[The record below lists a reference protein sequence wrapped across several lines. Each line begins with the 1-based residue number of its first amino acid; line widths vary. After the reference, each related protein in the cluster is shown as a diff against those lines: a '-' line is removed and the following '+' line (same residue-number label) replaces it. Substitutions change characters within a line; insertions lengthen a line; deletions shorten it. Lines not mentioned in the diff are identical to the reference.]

1 MSKYSFEEVSN
12 HLITSGFLFQGSEIY
27 GGLSNTWDYGPF
39 GSEIKNNIRKMW
51 WKRFVQESPTNVGID
66 AAILMNPK
74 VWEATGHVSTFN
86 DPLIDC
92 KHCKQRFRADQLI
105 EAAHPEA
112 PVTSM
117 NNDEMMQYIR
127 ENHIACPN
135 CGKEDFTDIRQFNMM
150 FKTHVGVTEDSKS
163 VVYLR
168 PETAQ
173 GVFVNFKNVLRT
185 TRRKL
190 PIGICNTGKAF
201 RNEITPGQM
210 TFRMREFDQMEM
222 EFFCKPGEDLEWF
235 AYWKKKCLAFI
246 EELGIKDENLRYRD
260 HDPEE
265 LAFYSKATTDIEFL
279 FPFGWGEVWGIA
291 DRTDY
296 DLGRHMKSSGE
307 SLEYL
312 DPETNEKYIPYCIE
326 PSVGLDR
333 LVLMSLCNAYDKE
346 TLENGEERIVMHLV
360 PAIAPIKAAILP
372 LSKKL
377 EDKAREIVNL
387 LNKHMMVQYDDT
399 GSIGKRYRRQDA
411 IGTPY
416 CVTVDFQ
423 TQDDNAV
430 TIRERDSMQQVRMPI
445 DELVKYLS
453 EKVFYQYYISIKL
466 VDL

>member
-1 MSKYSFEEVSN
+1 MSEKYSFDKVCN
-12 HLITSGFLFQGSEIY
+12 HFITSGYYFQGSEIY
-27 GGLSNTWDYGPF
+27 GGLSNTWDYGPL

-74 VWEATGHVSTFN
+74 VWEATGHVQTFN

-92 KHCKQRFRADQLI
+92 KKCKQRFRADQLI
-105 EAAHPEA
+105 EAADPTA
-112 PVTSM
+112 PVTTM
-117 NNDEMMQYIR
+117 NNEKMVDYIK
-127 ENHIACPN
+127 EHHICCPN
-135 CGKEDFTDIRQFNMM
+135 CGSENFTDIRQFNMM
-150 FKTHVGVTEDSKS
+150 FKTHVGVTEDNKS

-173 GVFVNFKNVLRT
+173 GVFVNFKNVVRT

-210 TFRMREFDQMEM
+210 TFRTREFDQMEM
-222 EFFCKPGEDLEWF
+222 EFFCKPGEDLKWF
-235 AYWKKKCLAFI
+235 AHWKQKCLEFI
-246 EELGIKDENLRYRD
+246 NDLGIKSDNLRYRD

-265 LAFYSKATTDIEFL
+265 LAFYSKGTTDIEYL

-296 DLGRHMKSSGE
+296 DLKRHMSYSGE

-312 DPETNEKYIPYCIE
+312 DTETNEKYVPYCIE

-333 LVLMSLCNAYDKE
+333 LVLMTLCDAYDE
-346 TLENGEERIVMHLV
+346 EELENGETRIVMHLS
-360 PAIAPIKAAILP
+360 PAVAPVKAAILP

-377 EDKAREIVNL
+377 EDKAREVQLL
-387 LNKHMMVQYDDT
+387 LNKYLVVQYDDT

-411 IGTPY
+411 IGTPF
-416 CVTVDFQ
+416 CITVDF
-423 TQDDNAV
+423 DSLEDNAV

-445 DELVKYLS
+445 SELVKYLS
-453 EKVFYQYYISIKL
+453 EKTFF
-466 VDL
+466 